1 MSIEV
6 ECVNVRDDR
15 LRLRGVNTGE
25 RAQGL
30 FTVALSST
38 PTLIKRSKDAIE
50 TQSPCTEPYS
60 QTHLD
65 SLKTHTLPIVLLEV
79 AHAIL
84 RGYISSVQF
93 VCQTLQV

>member
-25 RAQGL
+25 KAQGL

-38 PTLIKRSKDAIE
+38 PTLINRSKDAIE
-50 TQSPCTEPYS
+50 TQFLHTEPYTHTHTPGLIS
-60 QTHLD
+60 ETHFATLFATSHTRWFARLHFIRACQTH
-65 SLKTHTLPIVLLEV
+65 
-79 AHAIL
+79 
-84 RGYISSVQF
+84 
-93 VCQTLQV
+93 QV